1 MKTKQESAM
10 AMAKALDSG
19 EFPEDLEP
27 QQVAWLL
34 RELAAETA
42 KLGEGVVKLTRGN
55 TLLLDAL
62 MNMVNQFFYS
72 KGQDGSYDN
81 DGMILAHAHMS
92 AEESAISVL
101 LEAGMA
107 IPHPYGYVLL
117 WDALAARKRAER
129 DMPG

>member
-55 TLLLDAL
+55 TLLLGAL
-62 MNMVNQFFYS
+62 MDMVNQFFYAKDTGGNYS
-72 KGQDGSYDN
+72 EDGPVLS
-81 DGMILAHAHMS
+81 HAHTS

-107 IPHPYGYVLL
+107 IPHPFGYVLL
-117 WDALAARKRAER
+117 WDALAARKREER